1 MVPGGNGGFFAAGFR
16 PENGDS
22 GPEMRDAARPFKI
35 SVIRA
40 RISEGI
46 MEVRQKGM
54 PGIMVGNG
62 S

>member
-1 MVPGGNGGFFAAGFR
+1 MVPGGIGAVYVPGFR
-16 PENGDS
+16 PETGDS
-22 GPEMRDAARPFKI
+22 GPDMRDAARQVRI

-46 MEVRQKGM
+46 LEVRQKGM